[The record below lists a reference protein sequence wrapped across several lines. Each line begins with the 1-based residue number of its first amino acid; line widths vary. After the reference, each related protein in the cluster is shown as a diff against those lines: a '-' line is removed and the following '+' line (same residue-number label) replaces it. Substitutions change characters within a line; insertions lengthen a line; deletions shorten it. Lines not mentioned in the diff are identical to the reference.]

1 MTTDHHID
9 LRLRWF
15 IFLLLFALYLL
26 IYTGI
31 PDSADGK
38 ALLAVANSMVRQGDA
53 DISVF
58 GAEDARFQLERSRM
72 GVFGQDGGY
81 YSKKGITPSLTLLP
95 FVALAQVAPWLSPT
109 ALAMLLNIVVTAATA
124 VVVYTF
130 ARNIGF
136 RPRVA
141 LATALIY
148 GIGTTAFVYAKTLY
162 GEPLAGLLLIS
173 ALLAA
178 YRYRSAG
185 EVRNLLMVGAFVGL
199 AMGINLTYALML
211 PFIGGY
217 ALLKRSVDRRLV
229 RDAALLLATFALML
243 IGIGLYNWL
252 RFGNPLTSGY
262 YFSSGEG
269 FTKPFLAGLFGL
281 TFSPYRGIFWYS
293 PVLLLAILG
302 WFWLRRQQPILEWI
316 ILLLIVTQLASY
328 ASWWSWHGGITW
340 GPRFLLPILPL
351 AALLLAPVVER
362 ADHARPL
369 RWVLGVL
376 VILSVGVQLLGAL
389 YSYFPFTGHLM
400 RTYPSSDENA
410 IVDYLS
416 DKVLVDPAASPI
428 VGHFQMLFDGAQVDP
443 RWLTDG
449 IQPALLII
457 AAVLVLVAFVIL
469 RLQNRGR
476 LVGVGAAILALQ
488 VIGSCGV
495 TIDCQA
501 AASLQQAIQPS
512 ATTVIASANYESILP
527 DVKSGRIIA
536 VNAPTTP
543 DDPLASRLWANALAR
558 AEDGLLW
565 YVSWFPPADVQN
577 WQERELWSSAA
588 FALQRDTDGHR
599 ALLFHL
605 DPPAPQSL
613 DELILFSDIALAA
626 CTIEITDGGIF
637 VSLEWQA
644 QDTLT
649 SDYSWFVHLID
660 ANGNILAQQDRAPQG
675 VYMPTSAWQD
685 GQRVTDYLYFPLDAA
700 AIDRAIGVR
709 VGWVDPQTGS
719 RLLDSD
725 DGFIVVP
732 VR

>member
-38 ALLAVANSMVRQGDA
+38 ALLAVANAIVRQGDT

-81 YSKKGITPSLTLLP
+81 YSKKGITPSLALIP

-109 ALAMLLNIVVTAATA
+109 ALAMLLNVVVTAGTA

-130 ARNIGF
+130 AREMGF
-136 RPRVA
+136 RPRAA

-148 GIGTTAFVYAKTLY
+148 GIATTAFVYAKTLY

-173 ALLAA
+173 AVLAA
-178 YRYRSAG
+178 YHYRRTG
-185 EVRNLLMVGAFVGL
+185 VNRHLLMIGAFVGL

-211 PFIGGY
+211 PLISGY
-217 ALLKRSVDRRLV
+217 ALLQRPLNRTLL
-229 RDAALLLATFALML
+229 RDAALLLAPFALIL
-243 IGIGLYNWL
+243 IGIGVYNWT
-252 RFGNPLTSGY
+252 RFGSPLTSGY

-269 FTKPFLAGLFGL
+269 FTKSFSAGLYGL

-293 PVLLLAILG
+293 PVLLLAIPG
-302 WFWLRRQQPILEWI
+302 WLWLHRQQHTLPWI
-316 ILLLIVTQLASY
+316 IFLLILTQLASY
-328 ASWWSWHGGITW
+328 AAWWSWHGGITW

-362 ADHARPL
+362 AYSAHRL
-369 RWVLGVL
+369 RWTLAAL
-376 VILSVGVQLLGAL
+376 VILSIVVQLLGAL

-410 IVDYLS
+410 IIDYLS
-416 DKVLVDPAASPI
+416 DRVLIDPAASPI
-428 VGHFQMLFDGAQVDP
+428 TGHFQMLLNGAPLDP
-443 RWLTDG
+443 RWLANG
-449 IQPALLII
+449 IQPALPLI
-457 AAVLVLVAFVIL
+457 AAALVITAFAVL
-469 RLQNRGR
+469 RLRSRVR
-476 LVGVGAAILALQ
+476 LLGFGATFVVLQ
-488 VIGSCGV
+488 VVGGCGI
-495 TIDCQA
+495 TIDCQPA
-501 AASLQQAIQPS
+501 AALQQVIQPA
-512 ATTVIASANYESILP
+512 ATTVIASANYEAILP

-536 VNAPTTP
+536 VNAPTMP
-543 DDPLASRLWANALAR
+543 DDPLTSRLWANALAHTNN
-558 AEDGLLW
+558 DLLW
-565 YVSWFPPADVQN
+565 YVSWFPPAAAQN
-577 WQERELWSSAA
+577 WQERELWSNAA
-588 FALQRDTDGHR
+588 FALQRVTDGHR
-599 ALLFHL
+599 ALLFHF
-605 DPPAPQSL
+605 DAPAPQPL
-613 DELILFSDIALAA
+613 DTPIVFNDIALTAR
-626 CTIEITDGGIF
+626 TIEIVNGGIF
-637 VSLEWQA
+637 VTLEWKA

-660 ANGNILAQQDRAPQG
+660 ADGNILAQQDRAPQG
-675 VYMPTSAWQD
+675 GYMPTSAWQD
-685 GQRVTDYLYFPLDAA
+685 GQRVADYLYFALDEA
-700 AIDRAIGVR
+700 AIDRAVSVR

-719 RLLDSD
+719 RLLASS
-725 DGFIVVP
+725 DGFIVLP
-732 VR
+732 L